1 MEMKPLYSVTR
12 RQQRMLQALCDLYR
26 AAGQAVHY
34 TVLAQRLGIHNTAT
48 YEMLRLLE
56 QEGYVASEYVLSG
69 NAGPGRSSVVFT
81 PTAQAFAAVGLS
93 RGFKRDSKWESAK
106 RQILSGLGHGED
118 AERALAEEL
127 IARLPDIEEPIVYCA
142 EALTAL
148 LLNVGR
154 DTRQRLEEQG
164 AVLQRLM
171 GDLPTRHLLSL
182 LPGIALGLALP
193 APAQRVSEKL
203 IECSQVCQMHL
214 QQLDEAKQKALA
226 EFLRQVMEAL
236 PGSRAEAQEQAAT
249 AASGQG

>member
-1 MEMKPLYSVTR
+1 MKAPHSVTR

-34 TVLAQRLGIHNTAT
+34 SAIAQRLGIHNTAT

-56 QEGYVASEYVLSG
+56 QEGYVGSEYVLSG

-81 PTAQAFAAVGLS
+81 PTAQAYAALGLS
-93 RGFKRDSKWESAK
+93 GFKRDSKWESAK
-106 RQILSGLGHGED
+106 RQILARLGQGED

-127 IARLPDIEEPIVYCA
+127 IARLPDIEEPIIYCA
-142 EALTAL
+142 EVLTAL

-164 AVLQRLM
+164 AVLQRLV

-203 IECSQVCQMHL
+203 IECSQVCQAHL

-236 PGSRAEAQEQAAT
+236 PGARPETQDQAAT

>member
-1 MEMKPLYSVTR
+1 MKAPHSVTR
-12 RQQRMLQALCDLYR
+12 RQQRMLQALCELYR

-34 TVLAQRLGIHNTAT
+34 TAIAQRLGIHNTAT

-81 PTAQAFAAVGLS
+81 PTARAFTVLELS
-93 RGFKRDSKWESAK
+93 GGFKRDSKWESAK
-106 RQILSGLGHGED
+106 RQILSRLGQGED
-118 AERALAEEL
+118 AELALADEL

-142 EALTAL
+142 GVLTAL

-164 AVLQRLM
+164 AVLQRLV
-171 GDLPTRHLLSL
+171 GDLPTHHLLSL

-203 IECSQVCQMHL
+203 IECSQVCQSYL

-226 EFLRQVMEAL
+226 EFLRQVMESL
-236 PGSRAEAQEQAAT
+236 PGSRPEAQEQAAT